1 MRVPYEVLLKP
12 LAQAKSPPL
21 LETVFRVLKSV
32 ATGSNIGGTGHVAG
46 SRPLDIEDADPSV
59 DNVGEHLS
67 TLSPP
72 HSPLS
77 SPTKDGYNQRSPNA
91 KVAPAPGENEANI
104 RSVRLAARMVGD
116 WDENIYLLQL
126 IYLII

>member
-1 MRVPYEVLLKP
+1 MRVPAEILLKP
-12 LAQAKSPPL
+12 LAQAQAQAKSPSL

-32 ATGSNIGGTGHVAG
+32 ATGSNVGGVGHMAG
-46 SRPLDIEDADPSV
+46 SRPLDVDDADPSV

-91 KVAPAPGENEANI
+91 KAAPVPGENEANI
-104 RSVRLAARMVGD
+104 RSVRLAARMVSD
-116 WDENIYLLQL
+116 
-126 IYLII
+126 

>member
-1 MRVPYEVLLKP
+1 VDAGRDFVEASECPSEITIS
-12 LAQAKSPPL
+12 AKSAS

-32 ATGSNIGGTGHVAG
+32 ATGSNVGGHVAG
-46 SRPLDIEDADPSV
+46 SRPLDIDDPDPSV

-77 SPTKDGYNQRSPNA
+77 SPIKDGYNQRSPNA
-91 KVAPAPGENEANI
+91 KAAPAPGENEANI

-116 WDENIYLLQL
+116 
-126 IYLII
+126 